1 MKWRI
6 ALAATVLISA
16 GLQPAMAQQRDPFE
30 RLEGLSPETLL
41 KGILREDDVSLL
53 FRHLRE
59 SIAASAR
66 GEEDEPSEAM
76 RRRAEQIQRE
86 FAVRGALFASALLSA
101 LEQAAKDVVREGMR
115 DPPRRTPPKW
125 PPTD

>member
-53 FRHLRE
+53 FCHLRE

-66 GEEDEPSEAM
+66 GE
-76 RRRAEQIQRE
+76 RAEHS
-86 FAVRGALFASALLSA
+86 GAIN
-101 LEQAAKDVVREGMR
+101 
-115 DPPRRTPPKW
+115 RRTEQI
-125 PPTD
+125 